1 MALSHV
7 FANMA
12 SSDIVGRKEVVADE
26 VYQSNPQASLIYTLI
41 AANGIDKLPTDSTYV
56 YGEIDQRVNRT
67 TLNGAIAGGD
77 TTITM
82 TDACF
87 SAAQQVRINGELIL
101 LGTTSDNLTFSTCTR
116 SVGEVAA
123 ATQADG
129 DMVAGLPVPR
139 AQGRAAGSTGD
150 HVVMPSQ
157 VTTYPQ
163 IFGKDI
169 VVSGTA
175 QAIAAYGNVN
185 SVDRIVSDQELALK
199 LEAAQAFLYGKSQAP
214 SGTGTAGRFDG
225 LVQRLQVA
233 GQTDDIGGANVVQN
247 DLEGMI
253 QGIRDYNYMPDTLI
267 CGLRSERVFNSWNLP
282 HVTIPNMSAQMYGVT
297 VPQVNLGGSILNVLA
312 TPEMDAEMIICDS
325 SKLQFGWMPGRE
337 LSLTYMGVEGDRVK
351 AMLNGEG
358 VCAFP
363 CPASANMLTS
373 VNWAA

>member
-7 FANMA
+7 FANMT
-12 SSDIVGRKEVVADE
+12 STDIVGAKESVAEE
-26 VYQSNPQASLIYTLI
+26 VYESNPQASLIYTLI
-41 AANGIDKLPTDSTYV
+41 ANNGLDKPVTDDSYV

-67 TLNGAIAGGD
+67 TLNGGLSSGD
-77 TTITM
+77 TTFIL

-87 SAAQQVRINGELIL
+87 SAGQQIRCNGELIL
-101 LGTTSDNLTFSTCTR
+101 LGSTGDNLTFTGCSR
-116 SVGEVAA
+116 SVGDVAA
-123 ATQADG
+123 ASLADG

-175 QAIAAYGNVN
+175 AAMAAYGNVN
-185 SVDRIVSDQELALK
+185 AISRIVDSQELQLK
-199 LEAAQAFLYGKSQAP
+199 LEIAQAMLFGKSQAA

-233 GQTDDIGGANVVQN
+233 SQTDDIGGANVTQS
-247 DLEGMI
+247 DAEGMI

-282 HVTIPNMSAQMYGVT
+282 HVTIPNMSAQMFGVT
-297 VPQVNLGGSILNVLA
+297 VPQLNLGGSILNVLA
-312 TPEMDAEMIICDS
+312 TPEMDSEMIICDS
-325 SKLQFGWMPGRE
+325 AKLQFGWKPGRE
-337 LSLTYMGVEGDRVK
+337 LSLKYMGEDGDRIK

-358 VCAFP
+358 VAAFP
-363 CPASANMLTS
+363 NPASAKMLTS